1 MQWIDHVEMYTSKRP
16 PVEKRLFRS
25 EVVERVIEET
35 VTLLKNEKL
44 RKLLTEHLRLLRKEF
59 LRKKL
64 KLLRS
69 S

>member
-1 MQWIDHVEMYTSKRP
+1 MELRRIK
-16 PVEKRLFRS
+16 
-25 EVVERVIEET
+25 VIKAVKDAT
-35 VTLLKNEKL
+35 GLGLKEAK
-44 RKLLTEHLRLLRKEF
+44 KLLTEHLRLLRKEF